1 MHIKRSSCRNEMNYW
16 QFDYFLICFGQEEQE
31 EYFLVIF
38 RIFADDNTG
47 LHVLQFV

>member
-31 EYFLVIF
+31 EYFFINIVI
-38 RIFADDNTG
+38 IADDYTG
-47 LHVLQFV
+47 LHVCQFV